1 MDDRIYTI
9 ARKRVRERKRFYKHL
24 FSWFIMS
31 VFFVFMNLFT
41 SDYFWAIFPI
51 LGWGIGVAFHGMRVF
66 AMDYGEDWEERQIEK
81 EMERMKRRKYSR
93 DRYWDH
99 SNEGHY
105 KEDKLELPSPRTFRK
120 KWDDSDLV

>member
-1 MDDRIYTI
+1 
-9 ARKRVRERKRFYKHL
+9 
-24 FSWFIMS
+24 MS
-31 VFFVFMNLFT
+31 VFFVFLNLVT

-81 EMERMKRRKYSR
+81 EMERLKRRKYGSSAYNEDYR
-93 DRYWDH
+93 QSSHREDR
-99 SNEGHY
+99 
-105 KEDKLELPSPRTFRK
+105 LELPNPGSFRK